1 MKYRGKTSSLKNKFN
16 DVPTRTEKDKS
27 YRLWYQLGATVQ
39 HGGLFRTS
47 TIKTVPAQLPHR
59 FNLPP
64 TKFNRNQTRFNSW
77 ELE

>member
-1 MKYRGKTSSLKNKFN
+1 MKHRGKTLSLKNEFN

-47 TIKTVPAQLPHR
+47 TIRTVPAQLPDR
-59 FNLPP
+59 YQFA
-64 TKFNRNQTRFNSW
+64 TYKIQSESDSFQFVGA
-77 ELE
+77 